1 MKKLI
6 LATALS
12 VFAAPVFA
20 VTTMEDCE
28 REREMAYGAMFDRVS
43 GMGILELFEKY
54 DTSNAYYRRMVSK
67 TLRSPPYDT
76 EEWQKKRA
84 KQYAKKYFDRCV
96 IDIGH

>member
-1 MKKLI
+1 MKKFI
-6 LATALS
+6 LVSSLTLLS
-12 VFAAPVFA
+12 APA
-20 VTTMEDCE
+20 MAITTMEDCE

-67 TLRSPPYDT
+67 TLRSVPRNT
-76 EEWQKKRA
+76 KEGQERKAEE
-84 KQYAKKYFDRCV
+84 YAKKYFERCV